1 MAEFQTKVVVQTQVE
16 GLHYWENCNI
26 EEVSFLKYPHR
37 HIFYIRLEKE
47 VVHDDRDIEI
57 IKLKRD
63 ILEYINYKWFDIEKN
78 IVNFNGLSCEM
89 IAKKLLI
96 KFKADKVEV
105 LEDNENG
112 AIVC

>member
-1 MAEFQTKVVVQTQVE
+1 MHILSFDFGTKKIGVAASY
-16 GLHYWENCNI
+16 LN
-26 EEVSFLKYPHR
+26 
-37 HIFYIRLEKE
+37 
-47 VVHDDRDIEI
+47 
-57 IKLKRD
+57 
-63 ILEYINYKWFDIEKN
+63 DIEKN